1 MMRVLLSGT
10 RRRSLR
16 WRATIGAAA
25 SAFVVAAALSG
36 AAAAQPLGLAGSSSG
51 LVFDGSPG
59 TGAPPSTL
67 GPYTMRAFGADSQA
81 LGAAAAVVSGPTG
94 DISFSPA
101 LEHDRIG
108 SGWATWSHGY
118 TGDVYATGSAESATV
133 TLPPGTDA
141 FYLYAEPDAFETF
154 TVTATAQDG
163 ASSGPVSVAGESGA
177 TYFGF
182 YGTGGATVS
191 TITVTTAGDDFA
203 IGEFGIAGSS
213 EVAAVRFA
221 PLSAEKS
228 LTDYTVDS
236 PGLPVIK
243 DDGQA
248 PVLDHQWTPV
258 GGCADG
264 LGNPQN
270 YDYLDCT
277 SPPGGT
283 PSKDWPVIF
292 TAGSSL
298 VIDEA
303 VFFSATEEP
312 GAQVSATASIGG
324 QTLTL
329 APAFLTEKAVGGAYQ
344 LTGSGLAFTGKMP
357 GVPGVDPL
365 TITWSI
371 TPSGGSPKTVGTSA
385 HQVYLTAGPY
395 AAPSG
400 DGLLHRDGLYSPDV
414 APYVTLLDIGTRAA
428 AGQAS
433 PQAVFSKIWSGFQT
447 LNLAHPVLDPAT
459 GRISSGPDFTYYGN
473 GFTSISSWWDV
484 PWTPQCTTFK
494 AFLALGSGHCG
505 TWANFLA
512 YVLAYQGISS
522 TTTVL
527 ADHSSSA
534 SNAFYPGPD
543 PAPLANVSKYAFM
556 LVDPSLWSFGT
567 PNEPGPYQFADPLEV
582 SGGVVSVGAGPVT
595 YTPSGKPIAQ
605 GGISTPPDMFTTG
618 DHEIV
623 HTPWGYIDPSYG
635 IPATPAATLG
645 AYEPFAI
652 AGFAVVYAQIGGTW
666 EPVEPGDIVIDCT
679 HHACQFRATRY

>member
-1 MMRVLLSGT
+1 M
-10 RRRSLR
+10 
-16 WRATIGAAA
+16 
-25 SAFVVAAALSG
+25 
-36 AAAAQPLGLAGSSSG
+36 QK
-51 LVFDGSPG
+51 
-59 TGAPPSTL
+59 
-67 GPYTMRAFGADSQA
+67 FGADSQA
-81 LGAAAAVVSGPTG
+81 LGTYVDGVSGPTG
-94 DISFSPA
+94 EISFSPA
-101 LEHDRIG
+101 LEHVQIG
-108 SGWATWSHGY
+108 DGWNTWSNGY
-118 TGDVYATGSAESATV
+118 TGDVYATETVDSATV

-141 FYLYAEPDAFETF
+141 FYLYAEPDAYSTF

-163 ASSGPVSVAGESGA
+163 TSSGPVSVAGNSGA

-191 TITVTTAGDDFA
+191 TITVTTGDDFA
-203 IGEFGIAGSS
+203 IGEFGIAGTS
-213 EVAAVRFA
+213 EVAGVRFA

-228 LTDYTVDS
+228 QTDYTVNY

-243 DDGQA
+243 DDGPA
-248 PVLDHQWTPV
+248 PVLDHQWTPA
-258 GGCADG
+258 GGCSDG
-264 LGNPQN
+264 LKDPQD

-277 SPPGGT
+277 SPPSGT

-298 VIDEA
+298 EIDSA
-303 VFFSATEEP
+303 VFFSPTEEP

-329 APAFLTEKAVGGAYQ
+329 APTLLIEKKVGSAYQ
-344 LTGSGLAFTGKMP
+344 LTGDGLTFSGTMP

-371 TPSGGSPKTVGTSA
+371 TPSGGSPQVVGAST
-385 HQVYLTAGPY
+385 HQVYVTAGSY

-400 DGLLHRDGLYSPDV
+400 DGLYSPNV

-433 PQAVFSKIWSGFQT
+433 PQAVFDGIWSEFQT
-447 LNLAHPVLDPAT
+447 LNIAHPVLDPTT
-459 GRISSGPDFTYYGN
+459 GLTSSGPDFTYYAN

-484 PWTPQCTTFK
+484 PWTPQCITFK

-522 TTTVL
+522 ATTVL
-527 ADHSSSA
+527 GDHLSSSPGTD
-534 SNAFYPGPD
+534 FYPGPN
-543 PAPLANVSKYAFM
+543 PAPSDNVSNYAFM

-567 PNEPGPYQFADPLEV
+567 ANEPGPYQYADPLTV
-582 SGGVVSVGAGPVT
+582 SGGVVSVGTGAVT
-595 YTPSGKPIAQ
+595 YTPSGTPIAQ

-623 HTPWGYIDPSYG
+623 DTPWGYVDPSYG
-635 IPATPAATLG
+635 LPTTPAATLG
-645 AYEPFAI
+645 AYEPSAI
-652 AGFAVVYAQIGGTW
+652 AGFAVVFAQKSGKW
-666 EPVEPGDIVIDCT
+666 EPIKPGAILSDCAMYT
-679 HHACQFRATRY
+679 CQFRATTY